1 MKKIKLVWQEYNI
14 GMKGER
20 YMLATIYNFQDFK
33 ENLYKAGMSTGGV
46 NNEGVFSLCDYYGD
60 TIQWH
65 TEDADTDPWEWRMRV
80 LNEETDIAYG
90 KFFFKKSG
98 YITREW
104 YPYFYAVRRGDRE
117 LEEEY
122 ENGNISLFARK
133 IYRLLTE
140 YKELPLHLIK
150 QYGGFSAEDKARF
163 DAAMTELQM
172 KFYITMCGRA
182 RKTSKAG
189 EEYGWSSTVF
199 CLTEDFFGKEI
210 IKEALKIKP
219 DDAYEKIYQWINR
232 LNAGANPKKVSKFIK
247 G

>member
-1 MKKIKLVWQEYNI
+1 
-14 GMKGER
+14 
-20 YMLATIYNFQDFK
+20 MLTTINNFQDFK
-33 ENLYKAGMSTGGV
+33 ENLHKAGMSMGGA

-65 TEDADTDPWEWRMRV
+65 TEDSETDPWEWRMRV

-104 YPYFYAVRRGDRE
+104 YPYFYSVRRGDRE

-122 ENGNISLFARK
+122 GNGNISLFAKK
-133 IYRLLTE
+133 IYQLLTE

-150 QYGGFSAEDKARF
+150 QYGGFGGEDKAKF

-172 KFYITMCGRA
+172 KFYITMCGRS
-182 RKTSKAG
+182 RKVSKAG

-199 CLTEDFFGKEI
+199 CLTEDFFEGEI
-210 IKEALKIKP
+210 IKRALEINPAEAYDKL
-219 DDAYEKIYQWINR
+219 YQWIIG
-232 LNAGANPKKVSKFIK
+232 LNKEANPKKITKFIK
-247 G
+247 V

>member
-1 MKKIKLVWQEYNI
+1 
-14 GMKGER
+14 
-20 YMLATIYNFQDFK
+20 MLTAINNYEDFK
-33 ENLYKAGMSTGGV
+33 ENLYKAGMSVGGA

-65 TEDADTDPWEWRMRV
+65 TEDVNTDPWEWRMRV

-98 YITREW
+98 YITKEW
-104 YPYFYAVRRGDRE
+104 YPYFYAVRRGTRD

-122 ENGNISLFARK
+122 ESGNISLYARK
-133 IYRLLTE
+133 IYQLLTE

-150 QYGGFSAEDKARF
+150 QYGGFGTEDKGRF
-163 DAAMTELQM
+163 DTAMTELQM
-172 KFYITMCGRA
+172 KFYITMCGRT
-182 RKTSKAG
+182 RKVSKVG

-199 CLTEDFFGKEI
+199 CLTEDFF
-210 IKEALKIKP
+210 EAEMIEKAHTIKP
-219 DDAYEKIYQWINR
+219 DEAYEKIANWINE
-232 LNAGANPKKVSKFIK
+232 LNTEANPKKVSKFIK

>member
-1 MKKIKLVWQEYNI
+1 MLTNI
-14 GMKGER
+14 YSYK
-20 YMLATIYNFQDFK
+20 DFK
-33 ENLYKAGMSTGGV
+33 ENLYKAGMSVGGA
-46 NNEGVFSLCDYYGD
+46 NNEGVFSLCDYYGE
-60 TIQWH
+60 TVQWH
-65 TEDADTDPWEWRMRV
+65 TEDTETDPWEWRMRV

-98 YITREW
+98 YITKEW
-104 YPYFYAVRRGDRE
+104 YPYFYAVRRGSRE

-122 ENGNISLFARK
+122 EQGNISLFARK
-133 IYRLLTE
+133 IYHLFIE

-150 QYGGFSAEDKARF
+150 QYGGFKGEDKSKF

-182 RKTSKAG
+182 RKVSKAG

-199 CLTEDFFGKEI
+199 CLKEDFFEEDI
-210 IKEALKIKP
+210 IRLALDIKP
-219 DDAYEKIYQWINR
+219 EDAYNKIFQWINK
-232 LNAGANPKKVSKFIK
+232 LNANANPKKASKFIT

>member
-1 MKKIKLVWQEYNI
+1 
-14 GMKGER
+14 
-20 YMLATIYNFQDFK
+20 MLTTINNFQGFK
-33 ENLYKAGMSTGGV
+33 ENLHKAGMSMGGS

-65 TEDADTDPWEWRMRV
+65 TEDSETDPWEWRMRV

-122 ENGNISLFARK
+122 GNGNISLFAKK
-133 IYRLLTE
+133 IYQLLIE
-140 YKELPLHLIK
+140 YKELPLYLIK
-150 QYGGFSAEDKARF
+150 QYGGFGGEDKAKF

-172 KFYITMCGRA
+172 KFYITMCGRS
-182 RKTSKAG
+182 RKVSKAG

-199 CLTEDFFGKEI
+199 CLTEEFFEGEI
-210 IKEALKIKP
+210 IKRALEINPAEAYDKL
-219 DDAYEKIYQWINR
+219 YQWIIG
-232 LNAGANPKKVSKFIK
+232 LNKEANPKKTAKFIK

>member
-1 MKKIKLVWQEYNI
+1 
-14 GMKGER
+14 
-20 YMLATIYNFQDFK
+20 MLTTIYNYADFK
-33 ENLYKAGMSTGGV
+33 ENLYRAGMSTGGA

-65 TEDADTDPWEWRMRV
+65 TEASDTDPWEWRMRV

-98 YITREW
+98 YITKEW
-104 YPYFYAVRRGDRE
+104 YSYFYAVRRGDRE
-117 LEEEY
+117 LETEY
-122 ENGNISLFARK
+122 QDGNISLFGRR
-133 IYRLLTE
+133 IYQLLTE

-150 QYGGFSAEDKARF
+150 QYGGFQAEDKAKF

-172 KFYITMCGRA
+172 KFYLTMCGRA
-182 RKTSKAG
+182 RKVSKAG

-199 CLTEDFFGKEI
+199 CLTEDFFDKDVIE
-210 IKEALKIKP
+210 KARTLKTE
-219 DDAYEKIYQWINR
+219 DAYEKLYQWIHK
-232 LNAGANPKKVSKFIK
+232 LNPEANPKKAGKFIK

>member
-1 MKKIKLVWQEYNI
+1 
-14 GMKGER
+14 
-20 YMLATIYNFQDFK
+20 MLTTINNFQDFK
-33 ENLYKAGMSTGGV
+33 ENLYKAGMSMGGA

-65 TEDADTDPWEWRMRV
+65 TEDSETDPWEWRMRV

-122 ENGNISLFARK
+122 DNGNISLFAKK
-133 IYRLLTE
+133 IYQLLIE

-150 QYGGFSAEDKARF
+150 QYGGFGGEDKARF
-163 DAAMTELQM
+163 DTAMTELQM
-172 KFYITMCGRA
+172 KFYITMCGRS
-182 RKTSKAG
+182 RKVSKTG

-199 CLTEDFFGKEI
+199 CLTEEFFEGEI
-210 IKEALKIKP
+210 IKKALEINPAEAYDKL
-219 DDAYEKIYQWINR
+219 YQWIIG
-232 LNAGANPKKVSKFIK
+232 LNKEANPKKTAKFIK

>member
-1 MKKIKLVWQEYNI
+1 
-14 GMKGER
+14 
-20 YMLATIYNFQDFK
+20 MLTTINNFQDFK
-33 ENLYKAGMSTGGV
+33 ENLYKAGMSMGGA

-65 TEDADTDPWEWRMRV
+65 TEDGETDPWEWRMRV

-122 ENGNISLFARK
+122 GNGNISLYAKK
-133 IYRLLTE
+133 IYQLLTE

-150 QYGGFSAEDKARF
+150 QYGGFGGEDKAKF

-172 KFYITMCGRA
+172 KFYITMCGRS
-182 RKTSKAG
+182 RKVSKAG

-199 CLTEDFFGKEI
+199 CLTEDFFEGEI
-210 IKEALKIKP
+210 IKRALEINPAEAYDKL
-219 DDAYEKIYQWINR
+219 YQWIIG
-232 LNAGANPKKVSKFIK
+232 LNKEANPKKTAKFIK